1 MEYVNI
7 MKKLNLDE
15 YKMSS
20 FYQGRDNTLALDY
33 NQAIPFLDYLT
44 QKDAPVILTTRRER
58 FICKYIET
66 KNGALY
72 YEIIGFE
79 A

>member
-1 MEYVNI
+1 

-15 YKMSS
+15 YKMTSAT
-20 FYQGRDNTLALDY
+20 FRGNNILTLDF

-44 QKDAPVILTTRRER
+44 QKDESITFITRKER
-58 FICKYIET
+58 IVCKYIET

-72 YEIIGFE
+72 YKIIGIGMVK
-79 A
+79 

>member
-1 MEYVNI
+1 
-7 MKKLNLDE
+7 MKSLNLDK

-20 FYQGRDNTLALDY
+20 IYRGNNILALDY

-44 QKDAPVILTTRRER
+44 QKDEPITLITRKER
-58 FICKYIET
+58 IICKYIET

-72 YEIIGFE
+72 YKIIGLE
-79 A
+79 V

>member
-1 MEYVNI
+1 MGYVKI
-7 MKKLNLDE
+7 MKKLDLDE
-15 YKMSS
+15 YKMTSAT
-20 FYQGRDNTLALDY
+20 YRGNNILTLDL
-33 NQAIPFLDYLT
+33 NQAMPFLDYLT
-44 QKDAPVILTTRRER
+44 QKDEPITFITRRER
-58 FICKYIET
+58 FICKYIEM